1 MPKIHD
7 WIQQT
12 FEDAQTIFPLEPQ
25 LLIDSFTQA
34 LQDIKT
40 MDQCNNELIRVISKE
55 FYSMDVEHFLIHLHS
70 PRSIKSTMNEYNLTG
85 KNNEITRWFL
95 EALLNWCG
103 SSSMGSQLGTHT
115 PPTSL

>member
-34 LQDIKT
+34 LQDIET
-40 MDQCNNELIRVISKE
+40 VDHCNDEHIKVISKE
-55 FYSMDVEHFLIHLHS
+55 FYSMDVEHFLIHSESSQL
-70 PRSIKSTMNEYNLTG
+70 IKSPMNKCNLTG
-85 KNNEITRWFL
+85 ENNEITRWFL
-95 EALLNWCG
+95 EALLYWCKSG
-103 SSSMGSQLGTHT
+103 SMGAKLSNHT
-115 PPTSL
+115 PPASL